1 MSFQALTLIA
11 LVITL
16 LLLNYCINK
25 YRAAISELCLDN
37 GRMGNMLFQVRRDV
51 FMRYMKAENAADLC
65 KSINDLIAVETAL
78 YGQSASFG
86 YWYGN
91 RETLRANFE
100 LWGSL

>member
-1 MSFQALTLIA
+1 MNTTTLALIA

-25 YRAAISELCLDN
+25 YRAAISELCLEN
-37 GRMGNMLFQVRRDV
+37 GRMGNMLFQVRQDV
-51 FMRYMKAENAADLC
+51 FMRYINAENEKDLAD
-65 KSINDLIAVETAL
+65 SIADLIAVETAL
-78 YGQSASFG
+78 YGQSAPYG

-91 RETLRANFE
+91 RETLRAQFE